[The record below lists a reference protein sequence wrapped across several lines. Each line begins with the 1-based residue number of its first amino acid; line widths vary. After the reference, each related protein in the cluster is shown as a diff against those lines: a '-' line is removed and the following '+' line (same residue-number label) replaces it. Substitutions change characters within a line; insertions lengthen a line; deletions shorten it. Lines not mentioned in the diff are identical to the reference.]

1 MKKILSVLAVSAFV
15 LTANAALAGGP
26 GKKSDAGC
34 PAACQ
39 QQIDDLNSSQAQ
51 QNEQLGAHGK
61 QLQNHEGRITTL
73 EKNAYNPWYARIGVR
88 AAWMSEDFGTVNGYG
103 HGDTNSD
110 VGWGGA
116 LAFGRQF
123 GQFRAELELAKQRTD
138 ISSDTIRTGGNTT
151 NTITGDKIDVTTVM
165 VNAYYEI
172 PVTEV
177 FAFYGMGGVGY
188 GKNDADVTSVNQVG
202 IAAPTVGPSA
212 SFSDNVLA
220 YKLGAG
226 MTYNIADNMAA
237 DLGYEYLGL
246 SDGGTAA
253 SNNGHNIVAS
263 FRFKF

>member
-51 QNEQLGAHGK
+51 QNEQLGAHSK
-61 QLQNHEGRITTL
+61 ELQNHEGRITTL
-73 EKNAYNPWYARIGVR
+73 EKNAYNPWYARVGVR
-88 AAWMSEDFGTVNGYG
+88 AAWMTEDFNDG
-103 HGDTNSD
+103 HSNQTSD
-110 VGWGGA
+110 VGFGGA

-123 GQFRAELELAKQRTD
+123 GQFRTELELAKQRTD
-138 ISSDTIRTGGNTT
+138 IGNDSRVFGNVSDTV
-151 NTITGDKIDVTTVM
+151 TGDKIDVTTVM

-172 PVTEV
+172 PVTEA
-177 FAFYGMGGVGY
+177 FAFYGMGGLGY
-188 GKNDADVTSVNQVG
+188 GKNDAKVTYTDTLGSQ
-202 IAAPTVGPSA
+202 TVSRTGA
-212 SFSDNVLA
+212 DFSDNVLA

-246 SDGGTAA
+246 SDGGVAQ
-253 SNNGHNIVAS
+253 SINGHNVVAS

>member
-51 QNEQLGAHGK
+51 QNEQLGAHSK
-61 QLQNHEGRITTL
+61 ELQNHEGRITTL
-73 EKNAYNPWYARIGVR
+73 EKNAYNPWYARVGVR
-88 AAWMSEDFGTVNGYG
+88 AAWMSEDFGNG
-103 HGDTNSD
+103 HGDANSD
-110 VGWGGA
+110 VGFGGA
-116 LAFGRQF
+116 IAFGRQF
-123 GQFRAELELAKQRTD
+123 GQFRTELELAKQRTD
-138 ISSDTIRTGGNTT
+138 ISHDTIRTGINST
-151 NTITGDKIDVTTVM
+151 NTVTGDKVDVTTVM

-188 GKNDADVTSVNQVG
+188 GKNDADVTSYTQQVG
-202 IAAPTVGPSA
+202 FVPTQDRGQ

-220 YKLGAG
+220 YKLGVG

-253 SNNGHNIVAS
+253 SNNGHNVVAS